1 MLVHQ
6 CRKLKRQV
14 VDGTG
19 YSFRQQHL
27 KDIARPGPASGP
39 GPGGAVRV
47 LSGFCPGLLKCFLY
61 VLQPPQAPRRAPKPV
76 SGPVRAGGQASCWL
90 NTKARTGEE
99 PTRGIRKHT
108 PCQRGNEQGH
118 VGQGASAAKSKL
130 AAPAKQLLNNSCSC
144 HMRYMYVLLLCC
156 LLCTC
161 WGCCP
166 DLLSLKPYRFTTPRR
181 QHPVSFPSP
190 LPSLFFSTR
199 RGALIAM
206 DLSEH

>member
-1 MLVHQ
+1 M
-6 CRKLKRQV
+6 
-14 VDGTG
+14 
-19 YSFRQQHL
+19 YYN
-27 KDIARPGPASGP
+27 RPGPLEGL
-39 GPGGAVRV
+39 
-47 LSGFCPGLLKCFLY
+47 LSPCPGL
-61 VLQPPQAPRRAPKPV
+61 
-76 SGPVRAGGQASCWL
+76 SGQAGRHPAGL
-90 NTKARTGEE
+90 
-99 PTRGIRKHT
+99 TRRREQEKSQPGVSEST
-108 PCQRGNEQGH
+108 PDRPHVKRGNEQGH
-118 VGQGASAAKSKL
+118 IGQGASAAKSKL

-166 DLLSLKPYRFTTPRR
+166 DLLSLKPYRFATPRR